1 VSRPPT
7 SSSSS
12 SSTDPAEPSGRTGSG
27 VPGSKALAWAVVGLA
42 ALRKRKDQSTARR
55 ARVDPFRPRPSHA
68 GATGTNGQVATSEP
82 GMRAA
87 LDRQAANSGGSNPE
101 DSNSAGSN
109 SAGSNS
115 AGSNAAGSNSAGE
128 NTPDRPGDQA
138 ELPTQ
143 IPPKGWWQVTRRA
156 FKESS
161 ADNVGILAG
170 GIAYAAFLAIFPA
183 LIAGIS
189 LFGLVA
195 DPNTIGQQAEGVLAA
210 LPESAQPLL
219 RDQIVS
225 LTQTSGGAL
234 SWSLVISI
242 LLALWS
248 ASSGTSSL
256 MAAVN
261 VAYDE
266 KESRNFLKLRGTA
279 LLLTL
284 GAIIFVLLTLALVA
298 VVPAVLNALQL
309 GTFINVIV
317 QIVRWALLIVLIV
330 VALAVVYRMAPDRDA
345 PQFKWTSVGALVAGV
360 LWVLA
365 SLGFSLYVNN
375 FGSYNKTY
383 GALAGVVVL
392 LLWLYLTSYIILLGA
407 EINAE
412 SEKQTKQDTTTGPPL
427 PMGERR
433 AEAADT
439 VADPPEP
446 AKKK

>member
-1 VSRPPT
+1 
-7 SSSSS
+7 
-12 SSTDPAEPSGRTGSG
+12 
-27 VPGSKALAWAVVGLA
+27 VVGLA
-42 ALRKRKDQSTARR
+42 ALTKRKDQAAVRR
-55 ARVDPFRPRPSHA
+55 AHTDPFRPRPPRA
-68 GATGTNGQVATSEP
+68 GSPGTNGQVPAAVEAGAGPGAATAS
-82 GMRAA
+82 
-87 LDRQAANSGGSNPE
+87 
-101 DSNSAGSN
+101 DSRT
-109 SAGSNS
+109 
-115 AGSNAAGSNSAGE
+115 AAGTGASGNGRGNGSGSAA
-128 NTPDRPGDQA
+128 RPGDEA
-138 ELPTQ
+138 AAPTQ
-143 IPPKGWWQVTRRA
+143 IPARGWWQVTRRA

-195 DPNTIGQQAEGVLAA
+195 DPQTIAQQAEGVLAA
-210 LPESAQPLL
+210 LPEAAQPLI
-219 RDQIVS
+219 RDQIVA
-225 LTQTSGGAL
+225 LTQTSDQAL
-234 SWSLVISI
+234 SWSLAISI

-256 MAAVN
+256 MTGIN
-261 VAYDE
+261 IAYDE
-266 KESRNFLKLRGTA
+266 QESRNFVKLRGTA

-284 GAIIFVLLTLALVA
+284 GAIVFVLLTLALVA
-298 VVPAVLNALQL
+298 VVPAVLNALAL
-309 GTFINVIV
+309 GTFVNVIV
-317 QIVRWALLIVLIV
+317 QIVRWALLVVLIII
-330 VALAVVYRMAPDRDA
+330 ALAVVYRLAPDRDA
-345 PQFKWTSVGALVAGV
+345 PKFTWTSVGALVAAV
-360 LWVLA
+360 LWVIA

-392 LLWLYLTSYIILLGA
+392 LLWLYLTGYIILLGA

-412 SEKQTKQDTTTGPPL
+412 SEKQTKKDTTTGPPA

-446 AKKK
+446 TKK

>member
-7 SSSSS
+7 SSPSSTSSS
-12 SSTDPAEPSGRTGSG
+12 GPDDQPARSG
-27 VPGSKALAWAVVGLA
+27 VPGATALAWAVVGLA
-42 ALRKRKDQSTARR
+42 AFRKRKDQSAVHK
-55 ARVDPFRPRPSHA
+55 ASVDPFRPRPPRAH
-68 GATGTNGQVATSEP
+68 GPGTNGQVATSEP
-82 GMRAA
+82 GVHSA
-87 LDRQAANSGGSNPE
+87 QAANSAGTDTASDTPASNGAP
-101 DSNSAGSN
+101 SNGA
-109 SAGSNS
+109 
-115 AGSNAAGSNSAGE
+115 E
-128 NTPDRPGDQA
+128 RPGEQA

-143 IPPKGWWQVTRRA
+143 IPAKGWWQVTRRA

-170 GIAYAAFLAIFPA
+170 GIAYAAFLALFPA

-195 DPNTIGQQAEGVLAA
+195 DPATIAQQAEGVLAA
-210 LPESAQPLL
+210 LPETAQPLL
-219 RDQIVS
+219 RDQIVA
-225 LTQTSGGAL
+225 LTQTPSGAL
-234 SWSLVISI
+234 SFSLVVSI

-248 ASSGTSSL
+248 ASAGTSSL
-256 MAAVN
+256 MTGIN
-261 VAYDE
+261 IAYDE
-266 KESRNFLKLRGTA
+266 QESRNFFKLRGTA

-284 GAIIFVLLTLALVA
+284 GAIIFVLITLALVA
-298 VVPAVLNALQL
+298 VVPAALNALQL

-317 QIVRWALLIVLIV
+317 QIVRWALLVVLV
-330 VALAVVYRMAPDRDA
+330 VIALAVVYRMAPDRDA
-345 PQFKWTSVGALVAGV
+345 PQFKWTSIGALVAAA

-365 SLGFSLYVNN
+365 SVGFSLYVNN

-392 LLWLYLTSYIILLGA
+392 LLWLYLTGYIILLGA

-412 SEKQTKQDTTTGPPL
+412 SEKQTKQDTTTGPPV

>member
-7 SSSSS
+7 SSPSSASSS
-12 SSTDPAEPSGRTGSG
+12 GPGEQPAHSG

-42 ALRKRKDQSTARR
+42 AFRKRKDQSAVHK
-55 ARVDPFRPRPSHA
+55 ASVDPFRPRPPRAH
-68 GATGTNGQVATSEP
+68 GPGTNGQVATSEP
-82 GMRAA
+82 GVHAA
-87 LDRQAANSGGSNPE
+87 RAANS
-101 DSNSAGSN
+101 
-109 SAGSNS
+109 
-115 AGSNAAGSNSAGE
+115 AATDTASG
-128 NTPDRPGDQA
+128 TPAPNGAPSDAVQRPGEQA

-143 IPPKGWWQVTRRA
+143 IPAKGWWQVTRRA

-161 ADNVGILAG
+161 ADNVGIIAG
-170 GIAYAAFLAIFPA
+170 GIAYAAFLAVFPA

-195 DPNTIGQQAEGVLAA
+195 DPATIAQQAEGVLAA
-210 LPESAQPLL
+210 LPETAQPLL

-225 LTQTSGGAL
+225 LTQTPSGAL
-234 SWSLVISI
+234 SFSLIVSI

-256 MAAVN
+256 MTGIN
-261 VAYDE
+261 IAYDE

-284 GAIIFVLLTLALVA
+284 GAIVFVLLTLALVA
-298 VVPAVLNALQL
+298 IVPAVLNALQL
-309 GTFINVIV
+309 GTFINLIV
-317 QIVRWALLIVLIV
+317 QIVRWVLLIVLIIA
-330 VALAVVYRMAPDRDA
+330 ALAVVYRLAPDRDA

-412 SEKQTKQDTTTGPPL
+412 SEKQTKQDTTTGPPV

>member
-1 VSRPPT
+1 MSRPPT
-7 SSSSS
+7 SSPSSTSSS
-12 SSTDPAEPSGRTGSG
+12 GSDDPPGRSSDGM
-27 VPGSKALAWAVVGLA
+27 PGSKALAWAVVGLA
-42 ALRKRKDQSTARR
+42 AFRKRKDQSAVHK
-55 ARVDPFRPRPSHA
+55 ASVDPFRPRPPRAH
-68 GATGTNGQVATSEP
+68 GPGTNGQVATSEP
-82 GMRAA
+82 GVHSA
-87 LDRQAANSGGSNPE
+87 QAANSAGTDTASDTPASNGAP
-101 DSNSAGSN
+101 SNGA
-109 SAGSNS
+109 
-115 AGSNAAGSNSAGE
+115 E
-128 NTPDRPGDQA
+128 RPGEQA

-143 IPPKGWWQVTRRA
+143 IPAKGWWQVTRRA

-170 GIAYAAFLAIFPA
+170 GIAYAAFLALFPA

-195 DPNTIGQQAEGVLAA
+195 DPATIAQQAEGVLAA
-210 LPESAQPLL
+210 LPETAQPLL
-219 RDQIVS
+219 RDQIVA
-225 LTQTSGGAL
+225 LTQTPSGAL
-234 SWSLVISI
+234 SFSLVVSI

-248 ASSGTSSL
+248 ASAGTSSL
-256 MAAVN
+256 MTGIN
-261 VAYDE
+261 IAYDE
-266 KESRNFLKLRGTA
+266 QESRNFLKLRGTA

-284 GAIIFVLLTLALVA
+284 GAIVFMLLALALVA
-298 VVPAVLNALQL
+298 VVPALLNALQL

-317 QIVRWALLIVLIV
+317 QIVRWALLVVLVV

-345 PQFKWTSVGALVAGV
+345 PQFKWTSIGALVAAA

-365 SLGFSLYVNN
+365 SLGFSFYVNN

-412 SEKQTKQDTTTGPPL
+412 SEKQTRQDTTTGPPL

>member
-7 SSSSS
+7 SSPSSTSSS
-12 SSTDPAEPSGRTGSG
+12 GPDDQPARSG
-27 VPGSKALAWAVVGLA
+27 VPGATALAWAVVGLA
-42 ALRKRKDQSTARR
+42 AFRKRKDQSAVHK
-55 ARVDPFRPRPSHA
+55 ASVDPFRPRPPRAHGPGS
-68 GATGTNGQVATSEP
+68 NGQVATSEP
-82 GMRAA
+82 GVHAA
-87 LDRQAANSGGSNPE
+87 RAANSPRTDTASDTSASN
-101 DSNSAGSN
+101 G
-109 SAGSNS
+109 
-115 AGSNAAGSNSAGE
+115 AASDAVQ
-128 NTPDRPGDQA
+128 RPGEQA

-143 IPPKGWWQVTRRA
+143 IPAKGWWQVTRRA

-161 ADNVGILAG
+161 ADNVGIIAG

-195 DPNTIGQQAEGVLAA
+195 DPATIAQQAESVLAA
-210 LPESAQPLL
+210 LPEAAQPLL

-225 LTQTSGGAL
+225 LTQTPSGAL
-234 SWSLVISI
+234 SFSLIVSI

-256 MAAVN
+256 MTGIN
-261 VAYDE
+261 IAYDE
-266 KESRNFLKLRGTA
+266 QESRNFLKLRGTA

-284 GAIIFVLLTLALVA
+284 GAIVFVLLTLALVA

-317 QIVRWALLIVLIV
+317 QVVRWALLIVLIIA
-330 VALAVVYRMAPDRDA
+330 ALAVVYRLAPDRDA
-345 PQFKWTSVGALVAGV
+345 PQFKWTSVGALVSGV

-392 LLWLYLTSYIILLGA
+392 LLWLYLTGYIILLGA

-446 AKKK
+446 AKRK

>member
-1 VSRPPT
+1 MSRPPT
-7 SSSSS
+7 SPSA
-12 SSTDPAEPSGRTGSG
+12 STDPGRPPANGSSGI
-27 VPGSKALAWAVVGLA
+27 PGATALAWAVVGLA
-42 ALRKRKDQSTARR
+42 ALRKGKDRSAARQ
-55 ARVDPFRPRPSHA
+55 ARVDPFRPRPPRA
-68 GATGTNGQVATSEP
+68 VAPDTNGRDT
-82 GMRAA
+82 
-87 LDRQAANSGGSNPE
+87 PE
-101 DSNSAGSN
+101 
-109 SAGSNS
+109 
-115 AGSNAAGSNSAGE
+115 AAGNRTAGGDGAPKPD
-128 NTPDRPGDQA
+128 TASPDRPGDQA

-183 LIAGIS
+183 MIAGIS
-189 LFGLVA
+189 LYALVA
-195 DPNTIGQQAEGVLAA
+195 DPATIAQQAEGVLAA
-210 LPESAQPLL
+210 LPDTAQPLL
-219 RDQIVS
+219 RDQIVA

-234 SWSLVISI
+234 SFGLVLSI
-242 LLALWS
+242 LLAVWS

-266 KESRNFLKLRGTA
+266 QETRNFVKLRGTA

-309 GTFINVIV
+309 ATFINVIV
-317 QIVRWALLIVLIV
+317 QVVRWFLLVVLII
-330 VALAVVYRMAPDRDA
+330 VALAVVYRLAPDRDA
-345 PQFKWTSVGALVAGV
+345 PQFTWASVGALVAAV
-360 LWVLA
+360 LWVVA

-392 LLWLYLTSYIILLGA
+392 LLWLYLTSYVILLGA

-412 SEKQTKQDTTTGPPL
+412 SERQTTRDTTTGPPV

-439 VADPPEP
+439 VADPAEP
-446 AKKK
+446 AKE